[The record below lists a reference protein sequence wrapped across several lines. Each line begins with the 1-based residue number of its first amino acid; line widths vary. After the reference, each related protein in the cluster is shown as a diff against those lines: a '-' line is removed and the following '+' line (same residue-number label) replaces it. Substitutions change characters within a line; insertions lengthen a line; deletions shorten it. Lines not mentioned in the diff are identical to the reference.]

1 MSRYNENSKIATMKY
16 QKTHLDQVAIR
27 VPKGRREEF
36 KKKAEARGLSLAAY
50 ICALIDADDLSKP
63 FNA

>member
-1 MSRYNENSKIATMKY
+1 MYNEARNRATQKY
-16 QKTHLDQVAIR
+16 HKAHLEQVAIR
-27 VPKGRREEF
+27 VQKGRREEF

-63 FNA
+63 FPS